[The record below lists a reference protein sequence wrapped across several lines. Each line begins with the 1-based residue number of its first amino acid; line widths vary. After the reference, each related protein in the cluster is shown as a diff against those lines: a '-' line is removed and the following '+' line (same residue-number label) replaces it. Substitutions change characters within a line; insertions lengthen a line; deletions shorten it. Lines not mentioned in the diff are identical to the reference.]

1 LPNIKENRGIPV
13 QSMSKNIKKIDTD
26 YDIEYDNFID
36 IYILLSSTQ
45 ETDNKKLLIS
55 QRSSIL
61 YVTI

>member
-1 LPNIKENRGIPV
+1 
-13 QSMSKNIKKIDTD
+13 MSKNIKKIDTD
-26 YDIEYDNFID
+26 NDIEYDNFID

>member
-1 LPNIKENRGIPV
+1 
-13 QSMSKNIKKIDTD
+13 MSKNIKKIDTD
-26 YDIEYDNFID
+26 NDIEYDNFID

-61 YVTI
+61 YVVI